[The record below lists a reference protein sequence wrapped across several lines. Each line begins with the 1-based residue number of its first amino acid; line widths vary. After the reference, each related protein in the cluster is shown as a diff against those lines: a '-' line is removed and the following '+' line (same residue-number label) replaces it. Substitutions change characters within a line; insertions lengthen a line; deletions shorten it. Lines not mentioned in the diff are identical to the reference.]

1 MNAPI
6 IVGIDEAGRGPLA
19 GPVVAGACMDCKN
32 FPSHLIRDS
41 KQLSEENREKAFL
54 WIEQHCTYGIGVS
67 DASEIDRIGIL
78 EATQKAMQDA
88 LAKVAKIVT
97 PTYVLIDGRDHFWFD
112 YSHSSIIDG
121 DQKEPCI
128 SAASII
134 AKVTRDRW
142 MREQAAP
149 QFPQYGFAQH
159 KGYGTPEH
167 LAALEKYGPCPLH
180 RRSFLR
186 NHQRNALAMH
196 TGTVRSCP
204 RVSTKPQKESGA

>member
-1 MNAPI
+1 MTARV

-19 GPVVAGACMDCKN
+19 GPVVAGACIDCKN

-54 WIEQHCTYGIGVS
+54 WIEEHCTYGIGIS

-88 LAKVAKIVT
+88 LAEVAKTMT
-97 PTYVLIDGRDHFWFD
+97 PTYILIDGRDHFWFD

-142 MREQAAP
+142 MVETAHQR
-149 QFPQYGFAQH
+149 FPHYDFARH

-167 LAALEKYGPCPLH
+167 LAALQRYGPCPLH

-186 NHQRNALAMH
+186 NIQRNTPVMKI
-196 TGTVRSCP
+196 GTVKTCP
-204 RVSTKPQKESGA
+204 RVSTAPQKENGA